1 MTVRD
6 AQPGELA
13 GTAERAEKKVVV
25 DDGGTIVAY
34 ACASIINQGGEMQ
47 AWIHDA
53 WADEGADEYAL
64 VKCLTAVRRWI
75 REQGHDVFYANV
87 FVDSPML
94 GVLAGK
100 MYPYQIVFR
109 SKKWQ

>member
-1 MTVRD
+1 MVRD
-6 AQPGELA
+6 AEPGELD

-25 DDGGTIVAY
+25 EEGGKVVAY

-53 WADEGADEYAL
+53 WADEVADEYAL
-64 VKCLTAVRRWI
+64 VKCLATVRKWI
-75 REQGHDVFYANV
+75 REQGHHVFYANV
-87 FVDSPML
+87 FVNSPML
-94 GVLAGK
+94 GVLAEK

-109 SKKWQ
+109 SKEWQ